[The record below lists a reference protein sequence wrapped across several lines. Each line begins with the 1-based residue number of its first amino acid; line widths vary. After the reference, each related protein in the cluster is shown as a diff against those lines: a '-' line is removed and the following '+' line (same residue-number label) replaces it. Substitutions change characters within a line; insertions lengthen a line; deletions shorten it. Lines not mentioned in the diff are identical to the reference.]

1 MRILVVDDEEMVRRF
16 LKDIL
21 SSLDY
26 AVETASD
33 GKEGLQRI
41 RNEAFDLVISDICM
55 PELDGLGLL
64 EALYDMPEAPG
75 VILLTGYG
83 ELDTAIRALNLGAYD
98 YIGKPVTPTEIAK
111 RVDRYAREREL
122 ERRLEQERIE
132 RAKAETVRKM
142 VVTLSHE
149 LNNPMTSV
157 MGNLSYLL
165 HHASEEEPEDLQ
177 HVIES
182 MNRNCQRM
190 ADLLQ
195 RLRNV
200 EKVRETEYITGTPM
214 IDAEASCPD
223 GCAGAAREPSDPPSG
238 DDADGAT

>member
-1 MRILVVDDEEMVRRF
+1 MRILVVDDEETVRRF

-33 GKEGLQRI
+33 GEEGLQRI

-64 EALYDMPEAPG
+64 EALHDMPEAPG

-111 RVDRYAREREL
+111 RVERYAREREL

-200 EKVRETEYITGTPM
+200 EKVRETDYIAGTPM
-214 IDAEASCPD
+214 IDADASCAD
-223 GCAGAAREPSDPPSG
+223 AAPPAPGTQAETPLSD
-238 DDADGAT
+238 AAEKQT